1 VLVGEGSS
9 LAIVAADWPE
19 LPVRGGAPGE
29 VGRQTGRIAPTGVRP
44 VLLGDLEVRGTAPT
58 GSAAPGELILDG
70 LLISGQLTVNATTK
84 DLGTLTLAHCSVR
97 GGLRTTGTNEQLA
110 VRVQRSQ
117 LGAIRLGTSIP
128 SLTVADSVLVTPDN
142 GAALDARG
150 AATELDGVTVM

>member
-1 VLVGEGSS
+1 
-9 LAIVAADWPE
+9 
-19 LPVRGGAPGE
+19 
-29 VGRQTGRIAPTGVRP
+29 
-44 VLLGDLEVRGTAPT
+44 
-58 GSAAPGELILDG
+58 LDG

-150 AATELDGVTVM
+150 AATELDGVTVMGRSRLRQVAASDCVFTDVLIADRTQVGCVRFSALAPGSVTPRRYRCPDGVTASFTSETPG